1 MNHKELKKAYIK
13 LYSAMMKYIWPVN
26 TVELLAE
33 LETSVCNVFP
43 IMSDVRNNFR
53 RLRADVAADLRDDED
68 MKKAAKRRVFRP
80 EPDRERLNAE
90 RAFPA
95 LSCPW
100 P

>member
-1 MNHKELKKAYIK
+1 MICMNHKELKKAYIK

-68 MKKAAKRRVFRP
+68 MKKAFDAFEEKIDKEVTFA
-80 EPDRERLNAE
+80 NITFAE
-90 RAFPA
+90 K
-95 LSCPW
+95 
-100 P
+100 

>member
-13 LYSAMMKYIWPVN
+13 LYSEMMKYIWPVN

-33 LETSVCNVFP
+33 LETSVCNVVP

-68 MKKAAKRRVFRP
+68 MKKAFDAFQEKIDNDVTFA
-80 EPDRERLNAE
+80 NITFAE
-90 RAFPA
+90 K
-95 LSCPW
+95 
-100 P
+100 

>member
-13 LYSAMMKYIWPVN
+13 LYSEMMKYIWPVN

-68 MKKAAKRRVFRP
+68 MKKAFDAFQEKIDNDVTFA
-80 EPDRERLNAE
+80 NITFAE
-90 RAFPA
+90 K
-95 LSCPW
+95 
-100 P
+100 

>member
-68 MKKAAKRRVFRP
+68 MKKAFDAFKEKIDNDVTFA
-80 EPDRERLNAE
+80 NITFAE
-90 RAFPA
+90 K
-95 LSCPW
+95 
-100 P
+100 

>member
-13 LYSAMMKYIWPVN
+13 LYSEMMKYIWPVN

-33 LETSVCNVFP
+33 LEISVCNVFP

-68 MKKAAKRRVFRP
+68 MKKAFDAFQEKIDNDVTFA
-80 EPDRERLNAE
+80 NITFAE
-90 RAFPA
+90 K
-95 LSCPW
+95 
-100 P
+100 

>member
-1 MNHKELKKAYIK
+1 MICMNHKELKKAYIK

-68 MKKAAKRRVFRP
+68 MKKAFDAFQEKIDKEVTFA
-80 EPDRERLNAE
+80 NITFAE
-90 RAFPA
+90 K
-95 LSCPW
+95 
-100 P
+100 

>member
-13 LYSAMMKYIWPVN
+13 LYSSMMKYIWPVN

-68 MKKAAKRRVFRP
+68 MKKAFDAFQEKIDNDVTFA
-80 EPDRERLNAE
+80 NITFAE
-90 RAFPA
+90 K
-95 LSCPW
+95 
-100 P
+100 

>member
-68 MKKAAKRRVFRP
+68 MKKAFDAFQEKIDKEVTFA
-80 EPDRERLNAE
+80 NITFAE
-90 RAFPA
+90 NKI
-95 LSCPW
+95 
-100 P
+100 

>member
-13 LYSAMMKYIWPVN
+13 LYSGMMKYIWPVN

-68 MKKAAKRRVFRP
+68 MKKAFDAFQEKIDEEVTFA
-80 EPDRERLNAE
+80 NITFAE
-90 RAFPA
+90 K
-95 LSCPW
+95 
-100 P
+100 